1 VSTDYARLVR
11 DELAAHADPA
21 QAGPMQ
27 AYMKD
32 HFPFFG
38 IKSPRRRELVR
49 GVLADHGLP
58 KSDDLQP
65 VCESLWA
72 EPERE
77 CHYAAID
84 LMERSKK
91 RLTAADIAW
100 IEPLIVANTWWDS
113 VDALSSPT
121 IADLVR
127 NDRAAR
133 DAWIDRWRGSDNFW
147 LRRVTLIFQRRYK
160 TETDAELLFALI
172 RENLDSKEFFIQ
184 KAIGWALREYAYV
197 DPAAVTSFVAATK
210 LAPLSRR
217 EALKHLGTATST
229 ESDDAGT

>member
-1 VSTDYARLVR
+1 VSNDYARLVR
-11 DELAAHADPA
+11 DELAAHADPE
-21 QAGPMQ
+21 QAGPMR

-38 IKSPRRRELVR
+38 VKTPRRRDLVR
-49 GVLADHGLP
+49 SLIADHGLP
-58 KSDDLQP
+58 EISDLRA
-65 VCESLWA
+65 VCEALWA

-91 RLTAADIAW
+91 RLTVADIAW

-121 IADLVR
+121 IADLLKR
-127 NDRAAR
+127 DRAAR
-133 DAWIDRWRGSDNFW
+133 DKWISRWRVSENFW

-160 TETDAELLFALI
+160 TETDAGLLFALI
-172 RENLDSKEFFIQ
+172 RENLESKEFFIQ
-184 KAIGWALREYAYV
+184 KAIGWALREYAYF
-197 DPAAVTSFVAATK
+197 DPAAVASFVATTK

-217 EALKHLGTATST
+217 EALKHLGATPSS
-229 ESDDAGT
+229 ESGDADA